1 AARFSLLLGG
11 IFSFVAPSNAG
22 ILDASWTAPTTN
34 TDGSALADLASYR
47 VYYGTSNPPCPGSS
61 FLQVA
66 SSTPN
71 PPANQTVTLRL
82 TGLSTGTLYYVSVT
96 AVDTSGSESGCATVA
111 SAVAPIDFGVSP
123 TGTVNFG
130 SVNLGSFADQTFTV
144 SNTGGGTVS
153 GAASMSAPFSVVS
166 GSPFSLVGVGATQVV
181 KVRFSPVVSATVSAN
196 VNFTANG
203 GSVSRVV
210 TATGIGT
217 DTAPPTV
224 SITTPT
230 SSSTYSTSTSPLALG
245 GTASDNVGVTQVTWA
260 NSRGGS
266 GTASGTTSW
275 TASGIILQLGTNVLT
290 VTARDASGN
299 IATASLTVTVSDT
312 TAPTVAITAPASG
325 ATVFGTVVTVSAT
338 ASDNVGVAGVQIKL
352 DGANLGAELTTA
364 PYTTS
369 WDSTKTPDGAHT
381 LTAVA
386 RDAAGNQTTSVGVP
400 VTVSNNAAGCQISSA
415 AWQNSAV
422 PVRSGT
428 FTALFDVVPSAASI
442 DG

>member
-1 AARFSLLLGG
+1 MVVFRRGEITVFSKTRAAVGFSLLLGG
-11 IFSFVAPSNAG
+11 IFSFAAPSNAG

-34 TDGSALADLASYR
+34 TDGSPLADLASYR
-47 VYYGTSNPPCPGSS
+47 VYYGTSNPPCPGPVFS
-61 FLQVA
+61 QVA

-123 TGTVNFG
+123 TTTVNFG

-153 GAASMSAPFSVVS
+153 GAASISAPFSVVS

-196 VNFTANG
+196 VNFTANA

-210 TATGIGT
+210 TATSIGT

-224 SITTPT
+224 AITTPT

-299 IATASLTVTVSDT
+299 TATASLTVTVSDT
-312 TAPTVAITAPASG
+312 TAPTVAITPPARR
-325 ATVFGTVVTVSAT
+325 ATVSGTITVSASAT
-338 ASDNVGVAGVQIKL
+338 DNVGVVGVQ
-352 DGANLGAELTTA
+352 
-364 PYTTS
+364 
-369 WDSTKTPDGAHT
+369 
-381 LTAVA
+381 
-386 RDAAGNQTTSVGVP
+386 
-400 VTVSNNAAGCQISSA
+400 
-415 AWQNSAV
+415 
-422 PVRSGT
+422 
-428 FTALFDVVPSAASI
+428 F
-442 DG
+442 